1 MDRQEIKKDSQVENE
16 KNVNVM
22 KGRSILWKLKTK
34 ANKKGKIEK
43 VNKAEEKKKKTERE
57 RRKKTEGK
65 EKVWKCKWRE
75 IYKET
80 KKKAKLT

>member
-43 VNKAEEKKKKTERE
+43 VNKAEEKKKKNRE
-57 RRKKTEGK
+57 R
-65 EKVWKCKWRE
+65 
-75 IYKET
+75 
-80 KKKAKLT
+80 KKKKDRRKRKSVEM